1 MKNNKKIY
9 VIMYILACILLIGII
24 PISLFL
30 CNIPD
35 YLTIIFCCLFAVT
48 FILILKNMSKRIK
61 KVLFT
66 AFTITVMCAGLFGN
80 YCNPYWNSISFRN
93 NAIRTSKAID
103 TELSQKEALK
113 DLDYAMYYLKKLH
126 PACYSGLPDEINQR
140 YEQILNELKSAENIT
155 VIELCQKIEYI
166 FSAFHDGHT
175 YVKHLAENTLYV
187 KDLYTHTN
195 NGEIIVAINGID
207 TSELRKQKQN
217 LYSFEVESYQRVL
230 FSNNITNLSGLT
242 YLGFDADEGI
252 TFTYE
257 TPDGTKEDVTYFTAD
272 FLPYDEYVKYNEI
285 PQNNNEETS
294 FVYYEIDEDKSLA
307 IMTLTSCKYNDE
319 YISCV
324 KEMFEQVKKLNI
336 RNIAVD
342 LRDNGGGSSMVA
354 NEFIRYLPVDEWKDS
369 KCKWRFGCLKIPFMN
384 NTIENEKYSDLTF
397 EGEVYILTSSSSFSS
412 AMMFP
417 LYFKD
422 NNMGTI
428 IGEAPGNTPNG
439 YGDVSIF
446 KLPNSQLFMSMST
459 KEFFRPDQSKTVN
472 LVEPDVPCDSSEVF
486 ETLYEQIE
494 K

>member
-1 MKNNKKIY
+1 MKNNKKFY

-24 PISLFL
+24 PISMFL
-30 CNIPD
+30 CNVPD

-48 FILILKNMSKRIK
+48 FILMLKNISKTIK
-61 KVLFT
+61 IVLFT
-66 AFTITVMCAGLFGN
+66 LFTVIVMCVGLFGN

-93 NAIRTSKAID
+93 NANRYSKDID
-103 TELSQKEALK
+103 VELSQKEALN
-113 DLDYAMYYLKKLH
+113 DLNYAMNYLEKLH
-126 PACYSGLPDEINQR
+126 PAYYSDLPDEINQR

-166 FSAFHDGHT
+166 FSALHDGHT
-175 YVKHLAENTLYV
+175 YVKHKSENPLYV

-195 NGEIIVAINGID
+195 NGETLTAINSID
-207 TSELRKQKQN
+207 TAELCKQRQD
-217 LYSFEVESYQRVL
+217 LYSFEVESWQNVL
-230 FSNNITNLSGLT
+230 FRNDINNLSGLT
-242 YLGFDADEGI
+242 YLGFEADKGI

-257 TPDGTKEDVTYFTAD
+257 TTDGTKEDVTYFTAD
-272 FLPYDEYVKYNEI
+272 FLPHDEYVKYNKI

-294 FVYYEIDEDKSLA
+294 FVHYEIDEDKSLA

-336 RNIAVD
+336 SNIAVD
-342 LRDNGGGSSMVA
+342 LRDNGGGNSMVA
-354 NEFIRYLPVDEWKDS
+354 NEFIRYLPIDEWSGS
-369 KCKWRFGCLKIPFMN
+369 KYEWRFGCLKIPFMN
-384 NTIENEKYSDLTF
+384 NTIENKKYADLTF
-397 EGEVYILTSSSSFSS
+397 DGMVYILTSSSSFSS
-412 AMMFP
+412 AMLFP

-428 IGEAPGNTPNG
+428 IGEAPGNIPNG

-446 KLPNSQLFMSMST
+446 KLPNSQLFMSIST

-472 LVEPDVPCDSSEVF
+472 LVEPDVPCDSSDVF

>member
-1 MKNNKKIY
+1 MKNKRKLY

-35 YLTIIFCCLFAVT
+35 YLTIIFCCLLAVM
-48 FILILKNMSKRIK
+48 FILILKNMSKTIK

-66 AFTITVMCAGLFGN
+66 VLTVIVMCAGLFGN
-80 YCNPYWNSISFRN
+80 YCNPYWNSISMRS
-93 NAIRTSKAID
+93 NANRTSKAID

-113 DLDYAMYYLKKLH
+113 DLDYAMHYLKKLH

-140 YEQILNELKSAENIT
+140 YEQILNELESAETIT
-155 VIELCQKIEYI
+155 VCDLYQKIEYI

-175 YVKHLAENTLYV
+175 YVKHLTENTLYV

-195 NGEIIVAINGID
+195 NGETLAAINGID
-207 TSELRKQKQN
+207 TAELRKQKQD

-257 TPDGTKEDVTYFTAD
+257 TPDGTSEDVTYFTAD
-272 FLPYDEYVKYNEI
+272 FLPHDEYVEYNEI

-294 FVYYEIDEDKSLA
+294 FVYYEIDEEKSLA
-307 IMTLTSCKYNDE
+307 IMTLTSCKYNAE

-342 LRDNGGGSSMVA
+342 LRDNGGGSSLVA
-354 NEFIRYLPVDEWKDS
+354 NEFIRYLPVDEWIDS
-369 KCKWRFGCLKIPFMN
+369 KYEWRLGCLKIPFMN
-384 NTIENEKYSDLTF
+384 NTIENEKYTDLTF
-397 EGEVYILTSSSSFSS
+397 DGDVYILTSSASFSS
-412 AMMFP
+412 AMLFP

-428 IGEAPGNTPNG
+428 IGETPGNTPNC

-446 KLPNSQLFMSMST
+446 KLPNSQLFMSIST
-459 KEFFRPDQSKTVN
+459 KEFIRPDENNPVN
-472 LVEPDVPCDSSEVF
+472 LVEPDVPCESNEVF